1 MTVTITAAAG
11 NVNFKDHVFAYSC
24 ILALIID
31 ACNYCKYIGNGSTLY
46 MVTKTFCH
54 SAHSNSIYR
63 NLYIFSFG
71 KVMEIVSFVRNAT

>member
-11 NVNFKDHVFAYSC
+11 NVKFKDCVFAYSC

-46 MVTKTFCH
+46 MVTKTF
-54 SAHSNSIYR
+54 ATQLTVTQYIEIYISSV
-63 NLYIFSFG
+63 LA
-71 KVMEIVSFVRNAT
+71 KKWK